1 MDDGKYDDLIG
12 DRVKIDRVREAL
24 HERAACLTMD
34 ARVRERCLEDAGKCL
49 VNLRGKGAAKP
60 WTLAFVP
67 LAGVQ

>member
-1 MDDGKYDDLIG
+1 LY
-12 DRVKIDRVREAL
+12 
-24 HERAACLTMD
+24 ERAACLTMD

-49 VNLRGKGAAKP
+49 VNLRGKGAGKP